1 MRRHKNLTLWEKKT
15 GRLKSSSHFCSTLLS
30 EWVFCRNNAPIDHHH
45 YFIFDI
51 LYLFQFIFRGLY
63 SFKVISN
70 KTQTIAWK
78 HEIIKTLTVIKLHIT
93 DRKLS
98 NKNICSNI
106 WKAEYLKYIRQVVN
120 FLNIFLNCI
129 SKHVIKGAL
138 PEIEKRKKLTCESSL
153 SEKHEQNI
161 TNKIKQKNLL
171 PWKRKI

>member
-15 GRLKSSSHFCSTLLS
+15 GRLS
-30 EWVFCRNNAPIDHHH
+30 FCRNNAPFDHHH

-51 LYLFQFIFRGLY
+51 LYLFQFIFKLLY

-78 HEIIKTLTVIKLHIT
+78 HETIKTVIKLHIT

-106 WKAEYLKYIRQVVN
+106 WKAEYLKYIRQVLN

-138 PEIEKRKKLTCESSL
+138 PEIEKKKKLTCESSP
-153 SEKHEQNI
+153 SEKYKQNI
-161 TNKIKQKNLL
+161 TNKRKQKNLL